1 MPIFGYFWVFCPKSA
16 VGWKSGFATIPE
28 KLPGHL
34 GIPIYHINHIW
45 SHLPSLE
52 RCIRGYSEILD
63 YCKVKFHKVNEKA
76 NELLRLVLS
85 MIPTNYRRHFLGIDR
100 SMCI

>member
-1 MPIFGYFWVFCPKSA
+1 MPIFGYFRVFCPISA

-52 RCIRGYSEILD
+52 RCIRGCSEIQD
-63 YCKVKFHKVNEKA
+63 
-76 NELLRLVLS
+76 
-85 MIPTNYRRHFLGIDR
+85 
-100 SMCI
+100 

>member
-1 MPIFGYFWVFCPKSA
+1 MPIFGCFWVFCPKSA

-52 RCIRGYSEILD
+52 RCIRGCSEILD
-63 YCKVKFHKVNEKA
+63 LYMYLEVF
-76 NELLRLVLS
+76 
-85 MIPTNYRRHFLGIDR
+85 RRHITATCTNGGKILIR
-100 SMCI
+100 SRFSIQLVTY